1 MRLLLLVLLLPLP
14 LSAGRPAAT
23 AAAAGSGGGGVISEG
38 EAGEDIWAAALK
50 LGVMEGALVCA
61 RTRKRKV
68 GAERKPRTLRER

>member
-1 MRLLLLVLLLPLP
+1 LRLLLLVLLLPLP

-23 AAAAGSGGGGVISEG
+23 AAAAAGSGGGGVISEG

-61 RTRKRKV
+61 RT
-68 GAERKPRTLRER
+68 